1 MFFLYVSVDVHSFLG
16 DQNKMKDFISCRNCK
31 QEFDHDAHKPFL
43 LPCLDAIC
51 KSCTQEVSESQSYEC
66 SNCRC
71 SHICFQNGH
80 LSLQSDNTREIATE
94 IFCIKNGE
102 SRLLCGMCTNDE
114 IASHRCFDCSV
125 FICEDCVKLHLSL
138 KTLKSHSFMEIK
150 CLLTGKLKNLGLS
163 NAPKH
168 CLVPGHDK
176 EQLKM
181 YCLDPSCMKNVCILC
196 AISTHKDHNLSDIT
210 EVGKEFETK
219 METCLKSI
227 EMKVKQANACTAKL
241 TSINGNCLKDSQQF
255 QLEVKNCFSGAKK
268 AIDQREKDLCDAA
281 SLYLRKKQMCI
292 ENETKK
298 ITSYINSCKKSI
310 QYGKVSS
317 ELNGHQNFIEIAKM
331 IQPRLE
337 NLDYWQPEN
346 NVTVDTMAFSSRQSD
361 SSYATAV
368 NSLGKLSVSKVC
380 QSKSKIVVTPPISH
394 VGKEMQFKIRLFSST
409 GNLIVDENV
418 NICLKTNGKMLQFLN
433 CAFESSSSS
442 FTGIWIPEKPMKIC
456 WTVVSNDIEHKTLNG
471 IINVTEID
479 TRIAGTCSIWHL
491 IHIPMNNICI
501 FSTCVF

>member
-1 MFFLYVSVDVHSFLG
+1 
-16 DQNKMKDFISCRNCK
+16 
-31 QEFDHDAHKPFL
+31 
-43 LPCLDAIC
+43 
-51 KSCTQEVSESQSYEC
+51 
-66 SNCRC
+66 
-71 SHICFQNGH
+71 
-80 LSLQSDNTREIATE
+80 
-94 IFCIKNGE
+94 
-102 SRLLCGMCTNDE
+102 
-114 IASHRCFDCSV
+114 
-125 FICEDCVKLHLSL
+125 
-138 KTLKSHSFMEIK
+138 
-150 CLLTGKLKNLGLS
+150 
-163 NAPKH
+163 
-168 CLVPGHDK
+168 
-176 EQLKM
+176 
-181 YCLDPSCMKNVCILC
+181 
-196 AISTHKDHNLSDIT
+196 
-210 EVGKEFETK
+210 
-219 METCLKSI
+219 
-227 EMKVKQANACTAKL
+227 
-241 TSINGNCLKDSQQF
+241 
-255 QLEVKNCFSGAKK
+255 
-268 AIDQREKDLCDAA
+268 
-281 SLYLRKKQMCI
+281 
-292 ENETKK
+292 
-298 ITSYINSCKKSI
+298 
-310 QYGKVSS
+310 
-317 ELNGHQNFIEIAKM
+317 M

-380 QSKSKIVVTPPISH
+380 QSKSKIVVTPPICH